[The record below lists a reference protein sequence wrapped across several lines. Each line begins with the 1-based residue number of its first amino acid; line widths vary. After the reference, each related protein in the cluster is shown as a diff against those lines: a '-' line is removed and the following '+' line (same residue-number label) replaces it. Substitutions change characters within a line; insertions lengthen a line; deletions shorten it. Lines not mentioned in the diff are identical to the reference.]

1 MPRQRDDPSQHQR
14 NRESLLNAEGYQTVD
29 SKAEMDTLLGAL
41 AKWLYLYEKRLD
53 GKKIV
58 SIQVFHKGL
67 EYTLILTF
75 DDATSTSAVV
85 DIQI

>member
-1 MPRQRDDPSQHQR
+1 MRK
-14 NRESLLNAEGYQTVD
+14 GYGTVD

-85 DIQI
+85 DIQT